1 MIWERED
8 LNRLNKMKGLE
19 LLSVLYDL
27 KEMRKRM

>member
-8 LNRLNKMKGLE
+8 LKDLNEMEGLE

-27 KEMRKRM
+27 KEMRKS